1 MDNIKKIRL
10 ICGLVIVVG
19 FFLPWLD
26 LGEMGAFMSGL
37 ASAAGGEMSSTFS
50 GFTLATGGGGPIND
64 DGLGTA
70 LWAIPLLGMLAA
82 LVNNRGGV
90 IILPLL
96 AIGAMILFAPVP
108 NSMGASSGMSGWAIG
123 KVLSLL
129 GLIVIIFT
137 GFTGGSNNQ
146 TQTS

>member
-26 LGEMGAFMSGL
+26 LGEMGEMMSGF
-37 ASAAGGEMSSTFS
+37 AAMGGGEMSSTLS
-50 GFTLATGGGGPIND
+50 GFKLATGGGGPFND
-64 DGLGTA
+64 DGLGTV
-70 LWAIPLLGMLAA
+70 LWAVPILGMLAA
-82 LVNNRGGV
+82 IVNSRGGV
-90 IILPLL
+90 IILPLV
-96 AIGAMILFAPVP
+96 AIGAMILCAPVP
-108 NSMGASSGMSGWAIG
+108 NSMGASSGMSGWPLG

-129 GLIVIIFT
+129 GLIVITFT